1 MRLILNSE
9 KMQFQAASSFEA
21 RLDKDGVHRRDKSGG
36 TNLPLYAVKL
46 VAWSDAD
53 AETILVTVPVAT
65 TPPALQQGDHVV
77 VERLE
82 AMPWVQN
89 GNARVAFRAKCRPPT
104 CVRTA
109 ASPWADHGGGPGWR
123 WAGPCRPSCA
133 TPG

>member
-1 MRLILNSE
+1 MKLMLDTYNTS
-9 KMQFQAASSFEA
+9 FQATSGFEV
-21 RLDKDGVHRRDKSGG
+21 RLDKDGVQRRDKSGG

-53 AETILVTVPVAT
+53 AETILVTVPVAS

-89 GNARVAFRAKCRPPT
+89 GNARVAFRAKSVLPVNGT
-104 CVRTA
+104 TSGA
-109 ASPWADHGGGPGWR
+109 K
-123 WAGPCRPSCA
+123 
-133 TPG
+133 

>member
-1 MRLILNSE
+1 MKLILNSE
-9 KMQFQAASSFEA
+9 SMQFQAASSFEA

-89 GNARVAFRAKCRPPT
+89 GNARVAFRAKSVLP
-104 CVRTA
+104 VNGATA
-109 ASPWADHGGGPGWR
+109 GSGSGTASK
-123 WAGPCRPSCA
+123 
-133 TPG
+133 

>member
-46 VAWSDAD
+46 VAWSDSD

-65 TPPALQQGDHVV
+65 PPALTQGDHVV
-77 VERLE
+77 VEGLE

-89 GNARVAFRAKCRPPT
+89 GNARVAFRAKSVLPVNGT
-104 CVRTA
+104 
-109 ASPWADHGGGPGWR
+109 
-123 WAGPCRPSCA
+123 PSGA
-133 TPG
+133 K